1 MYSFSLHGLKG
12 DENAKHCLPRF
23 ESNHLI
29 ASSFIRAVG
38 QEKKG
43 LIYVMGA
50 DYVNGIIDGDG
61 GWDGRRG
68 HSATLW
74 LGSETRADS

>member
-1 MYSFSLHGLKG
+1 M
-12 DENAKHCLPRF
+12 
-23 ESNHLI
+23 I
-29 ASSFIRAVG
+29 ASSFIQSTAPGAAKER
-38 QEKKG
+38 KKG

-74 LGSETRADS
+74 LGSETGADS